1 MKRYERCVGP
11 MTERDEIEH
20 RIGDLRERVE
30 ELERSIP
37 AHSTKPHHIMQIEEL
52 EDQIEVLEKRLEELD

>member
-1 MKRYERCVGP
+1 
-11 MTERDEIEH
+11 MTERDEIEQ

-37 AHSTKPHHIMQIEEL
+37 AHSTKPHHVMLLEEL
-52 EDQIEVLEKRLEELD
+52 EDQIEVLEKRLEELDRG

>member
-1 MKRYERCVGP
+1 MAER
-11 MTERDEIEH
+11 EEIEQLILH
-20 RIGDLRERVE
+20 IRERVE

-52 EDQIEVLEKRLEELD
+52 EDQVEALAKRLEELQ

>member
-1 MKRYERCVGP
+1 MPG
-11 MTERDEIEH
+11 RDDIEH
-20 RIGDLRERVE
+20 RIGELQERVE

-52 EDQIEVLEKRLEELD
+52 EDQIEVLEKRLEELE